1 MMVMRA
7 SFRILTLAAV
17 VAAST
22 SCGDAARTGRS
33 PAFLEINLLVAAPGG
48 GANKGTSSTVLLSD
62 VITLITSG
70 GSCTP
75 AVPCPTIFNDIGT
88 VTMTGEMKNT
98 TIAPTPLQAV
108 TIDRYH
114 VEYVRADGHNT
125 PGVDVPYPFDG
136 GVTQTIQPAGLET
149 FSFEIVR
156 HDAKQESPLVQL
168 INSNNI
174 ITTICNVTFYGHD
187 QAGNEMNVTGSIQ
200 IDFGNFADQ

>member
-1 MMVMRA
+1 MRA

-33 PAFLEINLLVAAPGG
+33 PAFLVINLLVASPTG
-48 GANKGTSSTVLLSD
+48 GAKITTGGTTLLSD
-62 VITLITSG
+62 VITILTTG

-75 AVPCPTIFNDIGT
+75 ATPCPTVFDDIGT
-88 VTMTGEMKNT
+88 VTMTAQMKNT
-98 TIAPTPLQAV
+98 LISPTPLQAV

-114 VEYVRADGHNT
+114 VEYVRTDGHNT
-125 PGVDVPYPFDG
+125 PGVDVPYPWDG

-168 INSNNI
+168 INSPNI
-174 ITTICNVTFYGHD
+174 ISTICHVTFYGHD

-200 IDFGNFADQ
+200 IDFGNFGDQ